1 MNLFGTIKHMNILL
15 VDDDK
20 WIRDSMTVLFE
31 AEGCALK
38 ALETAEEGLEIIKNQ
53 KFDIAIVDYRLPNMD
68 GLEFLERIGV
78 LMPNIMRI
86 LITAYGDK
94 KMFSRAKRI
103 GVEEYIAKPFTSE
116 NIEETLT
123 RLVRAQYKKPN
134 DQLNERRRKNV

>member
-103 GVEEYIAKPFTSE
+103 GVEEYIAKPFSSE

-123 RLVRAQYKKPN
+123 RLVRAQDKEPN
-134 DQLNERRRKNV
+134 DQLNERRCKNV

>member
-123 RLVRAQYKKPN
+123 RLVRAQDKEPN
-134 DQLNERRRKNV
+134 DQLNERRCKNV

>member
-103 GVEEYIAKPFTSE
+103 GVEEYIAKPFSSE

-123 RLVRAQYKKPN
+123 RLVRAQDKEPN

>member
-123 RLVRAQYKKPN
+123 RLVRAQDKEPN
-134 DQLNERRRKNV
+134 DLLNERRCKDV